1 MRRCCVVASLPET
14 WSSVVAKKILC
25 AVDGTDQAA
34 HAVAFAAELARA
46 TGAEL
51 TLLAVNELM
60 SGYGRKGDV
69 ATHVWDEAELKGIL
83 DNGAAAAKKA
93 GAAAPKTVG
102 ATSRDAARAIV
113 MFAEDEGMD
122 HIVVGTGGK
131 GGVKRLILGS
141 VSRDVVFR
149 AHCPV
154 TVVR

>member
-1 MRRCCVVASLPET
+1 MQET
-14 WSSVVAKKILC
+14 WSSVMAKKILC
-25 AVDGTDQAA
+25 AVDGTVHST
-34 HAVAFAAELARA
+34 HAIAFAAELAKA

-60 SGYGRKGDV
+60 TGYGHKGDV
-69 ATHVWDEAELKGIL
+69 ATHGWDDAELKGIL
-83 DNGAAAAKKA
+83 DIGVAAAKKA
-93 GAAAPKTVG
+93 GVAAAKTAG

-113 MFAEDEGMD
+113 MFAEDEGID

-131 GGVKRLILGS
+131 GGVKRLMLGS
-141 VSRDVVFR
+141 VSRDVAFR

>member
-1 MRRCCVVASLPET
+1 VVASFEEV
-14 WSSVVAKKILC
+14 WSSVMARKILC
-25 AVDGTDQAA
+25 AVDGSEHAA
-34 HAVAFAAELARA
+34 HAIAFAAELAVA

-60 SGYGRKGDV
+60 SGYNHKGGV
-69 ATHVWDEAELKGIL
+69 ATHVWDESELKGIL
-83 DNGAAAAKKA
+83 NNSAEAAQKA
-93 GAAAPKTVG
+93 GVAAPKTAG

-122 HIVVGTGGK
+122 HIVIGTGDK
-131 GGVKRLILGS
+131 GGVKRLVLGS